1 MLVTRGAA
9 LCRGMLPRRDAMVG
23 FRSPLCRSLYEY
35 WLGLPKPE
43 GSVLPLKS
51 SLDPTAIPKL
61 LPRVV
66 LHDLR
71 QPGRSILRL
80 VGTGMAEQ
88 YGFDPTGRDY
98 IEYVAPERQAS
109 ALAQLVKVAT
119 HPCGM
124 RVVIENIHASGK
136 SLVDEAAGFPL
147 EADDGSGR
155 FLLFVDEPV
164 ERPAFHDPRRKPLEI
179 LRVLEREFIDL
190 GAGVPPLDEV
200 FPTR

>member
-1 MLVTRGAA
+1 MA
-9 LCRGMLPRRDAMVG
+9 G
-23 FRSPLCRSLYEY
+23 FRAPLCRQLYQY

-43 GSVLPLKS
+43 GSLLPWKS
-51 SLDPTAIPKL
+51 SLDPAAIPKL

-98 IEYVAPERQAS
+98 IEYVAPERRAS
-109 ALAQLVKVAT
+109 ALRQLVRVAAQ
-119 HPCGM
+119 PCAM
-124 RVVIENIHASGK
+124 RVVIENVHASGK
-136 SLVDEAAGFPL
+136 RIVDEALGVPF

-155 FLLFVDEPV
+155 FLLFVDEAI

-179 LRVLEREFIDL
+179 LRVLEREFIDI

-200 FPTR
+200 LPSR